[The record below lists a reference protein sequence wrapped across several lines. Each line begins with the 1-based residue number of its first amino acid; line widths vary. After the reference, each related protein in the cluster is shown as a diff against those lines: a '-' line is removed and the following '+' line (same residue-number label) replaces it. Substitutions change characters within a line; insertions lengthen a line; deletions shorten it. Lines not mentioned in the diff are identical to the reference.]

1 MKMSNRLQAIANLIP
16 NNSIVVDI
24 GTDHGYI
31 PLYLIENEIS
41 KKVIASDISKGSL
54 NKTINYIKELNLSNK
69 IIPRLGDGLE
79 IIKPFEVDT
88 VIIAGMGGLLI
99 RDILSKDM
107 NLTNSITNFILQPMV
122 ASRELRQYLYNG
134 NFRII
139 DEDLVKE
146 DEKYYEIIYAKRG
159 KDFVE
164 KDIYYEIGKKLI
176 EKKHPLLKE
185 FVEYKLTKESNIMNN
200 LKDIDTEKSKA
211 RFEEIKRI
219 ISDYEEVLREIES
232 QRNN

>member
-16 NNSIVVDI
+16 KNSIVADI

-31 PLYLIENEIS
+31 PLYLIENKIS
-41 KKVIASDISKGSL
+41 KKVIASDISQGSL
-54 NKTINYIKELNLSNK
+54 NKTISYIKELNLTNMV
-69 IIPRLGDGLE
+69 IPRLGDGLE

-99 RDILSKDM
+99 KDILSKDM

-122 ASRELRQYLYNG
+122 ASKELREYLYNN
-134 NFRII
+134 NFKII

-146 DEKYYEIIYAKRG
+146 DEKYYEIIFAKRG
-159 KDFVE
+159 VDLAD
-164 KDIYYEIGKKLI
+164 KDIYYESGKKLI

-185 FVEYKLTKESNIMNN
+185 FIESKITKESNIMNN
-200 LKDIDTEKSKA
+200 LKDIDTEKSKE
-211 RFEEIKRI
+211 RFEEIKKT

-232 QRNN
+232 